1 MVLTVT
7 TVILIMVMDLQNT
20 FKIISYLPFCYGR
33 ELVYSKFPVRK

>member
-20 FKIISYLPFCYGR
+20 FKIISYLQIFVM
-33 ELVYSKFPVRK
+33 EES